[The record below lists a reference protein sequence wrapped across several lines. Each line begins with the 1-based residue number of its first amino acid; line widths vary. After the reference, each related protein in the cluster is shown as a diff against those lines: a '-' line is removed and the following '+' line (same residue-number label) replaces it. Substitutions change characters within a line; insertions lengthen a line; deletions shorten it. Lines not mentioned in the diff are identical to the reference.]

1 MANKQT
7 RFSLSEMSNWLIK
20 KLFFLSIIVFGAFL
34 LLSFFSYSANDPY
47 YGFQTSGQ
55 ISNITGFFGAY
66 IAGTLLNYFDII
78 SILIPATLLLWGI
91 RLFFGNT
98 ITYKFLRIIS
108 LCLVVIIF
116 SINKGMET
124 ITINLN

>member
-20 KLFFLSIIVFGAFL
+20 KLFFLSIIVFNAFL
-34 LLSFFSYSANDPY
+34 LIGFFSYSANDPY

-78 SILIPATLLLWGI
+78 SVLIPDTLIPEVYNKHIKPNLNKKQTLLFSHGFNISDREGI
-91 RLFFGNT
+91 
-98 ITYKFLRIIS
+98 
-108 LCLVVIIF
+108 
-116 SINKGMET
+116 
-124 ITINLN
+124 